1 MSNKHKK
8 YHFVKVGL
16 VNDPTYQGT
25 WYFKPE
31 TKEDVDEHWNK
42 YVACE
47 INDGVKEYVD
57 HLKAHAE
64 GAYIGH
70 YTTQWGSL
78 IASLTDVT
86 EQPSIVRI
94 MKEETELYYNRM
106 RDINAGRDIY
116 LSEGLTV
123 FMLTEGYTEIIEH
136 YYSDVLAFPHEKYT
150 LDNVRFIMWDGGKH
164 WYAKIGNIDIVDQ
177 TGNQKWNTKEEA
189 TQAAI
194 EYLKRYNHAQ

>member
-1 MSNKHKK
+1 MNNKK

-16 VNDPTYQGT
+16 VNDPTYHGT

-78 IASLTDVT
+78 IDTLTAVT
-86 EQPSIVRI
+86 EQPNIVRI
-94 MKEETELYYNRM
+94 MREETELYYNRM
-106 RDINAGRDIY
+106 RDINEGREIY

-123 FMLTEGYTEIIEH
+123 FMLTEGYTEVIEH
-136 YYSDVLAFPHEKYT
+136 YYSDTLSFPTEKYT
-150 LDNVRFIMWDGGKH
+150 IDDVRYIQWDGGRH
-164 WYAKIGNIDIVDQ
+164 WYAKIGKLDIVDDN
-177 TGNQKWNTKEEA
+177 GNQKWNTKAEA
-189 TQAAI
+189 EQAVKQYF
-194 EYLKRYNHAQ
+194 EKL

>member
-1 MSNKHKK
+1 MNKK

-16 VNDPTYQGT
+16 VNDSTYQGT

-57 HLKAHAE
+57 CLKAHAE
-64 GAYIGH
+64 GLCMGH
-70 YTTQWGSL
+70 STTEWGSL
-78 IASLTDVT
+78 MDIWASATG
-86 EQPSIVRI
+86 QPNIVRL
-94 MKEETELYYNRM
+94 MKAETELYYNRM
-106 RDINAGRDIY
+106 RDINEGREIY

-136 YYSDVLAFPHEKYT
+136 YYSDTLSFPTEKYT
-150 LDNVRFIMWDGGKH
+150 FDDVRYIQWDGGRH
-164 WYAKIGNIDIVDQ
+164 WYAKIGKLDIVDSN
-177 TGNQKWNTKEEA
+177 GNQKWNTKAEA
-189 TQAAI
+189 EQAAK
-194 EYLKRYNHAQ
+194 EYFNKL

>member
-1 MSNKHKK
+1 MKNTKK

-16 VNDPTYQGT
+16 VNDPTYKGT

-64 GAYIGH
+64 GTYIGH

-78 IASLTDVT
+78 IDTLTTAT

-106 RDINAGRDIY
+106 RDINAGREIY

-123 FMLTEGYTEIIEH
+123 FMLTEGYTEIREH
-136 YYSDVLAFPHEKYT
+136 YYSDTLSFPTEKYT
-150 LDNVRFIMWDGGKH
+150 LDDVRYIQWDGGRH
-164 WYAKIGNIDIVDQ
+164 WYAKIGKLDIVDSN
-177 TGNQKWNTKEEA
+177 GNQKWNTKSEA
-189 TQAAI
+189 EKAAK
-194 EYLKRYNHAQ
+194 EYFREL

>member
-1 MSNKHKK
+1 MTR
-8 YHFVKVGL
+8 L
-16 VNDPTYQGT
+16 INDPTYKGA

-31 TKEDVDEHWNK
+31 TKEDDDEHWNK

-78 IASLTDVT
+78 IATLSDAT

-106 RDINAGRDIY
+106 KDINEGREIY
-116 LSEGLTV
+116 LSEGLSV
-123 FMLTEGYTEIIEH
+123 FMLTEGYTEIKEH
-136 YYSDVLAFPHEKYT
+136 YYSNTLSFPTEKYT
-150 LDNVRFIMWDGGKH
+150 LDDVRYIQWDGGRH
-164 WYAKIGNIDIVDQ
+164 WYAKIGKLDIVDSN
-177 TGNQKWNTKEEA
+177 GNQKWNTKAEA
-189 TQAAI
+189 EKAAK
-194 EYLKRYNHAQ
+194 EYFREL

>member
-1 MSNKHKK
+1 MKK

-16 VNDPTYQGT
+16 VNEPTYKGT

-47 INDGVKEYVD
+47 INDGVKEYID

-64 GAYIGH
+64 GTYIGH

-78 IASLTDVT
+78 IDTLTAAT
-86 EQPSIVRI
+86 EKQNIVRI

-106 RDINAGRDIY
+106 RDINAGREIY

-123 FMLTEGYTEIIEH
+123 FMLTEGYTEIREH
-136 YYSDVLAFPHEKYT
+136 YYSDTLSFPTEKYT
-150 LDNVRFIMWDGGKH
+150 LDDVRYIQWEGGRH
-164 WYAKIGNIDIVDQ
+164 WYAKIGKLDIVDKRS
-177 TGNQKWNTKEEA
+177 NQKWNTKAEA
-189 TQAAI
+189 EKAAK
-194 EYLKRYNHAQ
+194 EYFQEL